1 MQFFLV
7 SVVEGER
14 FETGFS
20 GYQKGEKTMR
30 GPLAGIRV
38 LDLTRALS
46 GPYCTMML
54 GDMGAEVIKVESPG
68 GGDDSRAWAP
78 PFIGKES
85 AYYLSCNKNKKSMTL
100 NLRSDPAKKIL
111 AGLIRVSDVVVENFR
126 PGVMKKMGFPY
137 ETLKTINP
145 RLIFCS
151 ITGFGTKGPDA
162 AKPGFDLIAQGMSG
176 FMSFTGEVG
185 GGPIK
190 VGVALADINSG
201 MFAAYGILTA
211 LYHREKTGE
220 GQVVETSLFETMV
233 AELTFQA
240 GRYFA
245 TGIPPKPQGNRHPV
259 IAPYE
264 SFRCQD
270 GFVNIAAGNDNLFAQ
285 TCEAIGLPELVK
297 DDRFLTNGSRVRNR
311 EALASILEEKMKALK
326 VNDLRKKLDERG
338 VPNGPIWSL
347 DQTLTSEQAYALQ
360 MVKEVDHPTCG
371 KLKVIGIPVKL
382 SRTPGSIELPPPTL
396 GQHTEDILTEILG
409 YSKAEVEKLRKEKVI

>member
-1 MQFFLV
+1 MQ
-7 SVVEGER
+7 
-14 FETGFS
+14 
-20 GYQKGEKTMR
+20 

-38 LDLTRALS
+38 LDLTRALA

-54 GDMGAEVIKVESPG
+54 GDMGAEVIKVESPD

-85 AYYLSCNKNKKSMTL
+85 AYYLSCNKNKKSLTL
-100 NLRSDPAKKIL
+100 NLRSDAAKKVL
-111 AGLIRVSDVVVENFR
+111 TDLVRVSDVVVENFR

-137 ETLKTINP
+137 ETLKAINP
-145 RLIFCS
+145 GVIFCS
-151 ITGFGTKGPDA
+151 ITGFGTRGPDA

-201 MFAAYGILTA
+201 VFAAYGILAA

-220 GQVVETSLFETMV
+220 GQVVETSLFETLV
-233 AELTFQA
+233 AQLTFQA

-245 TGIPPKPQGNRHPV
+245 TGVPPKPEGNRHPL

-264 SFRCQD
+264 SFPCQD
-270 GFVNIAAGNDNLFAQ
+270 GFINIAAGNDNLFAR
-285 TCEAIGLPELVK
+285 TCEAIGLPELVG
-297 DDRFLTNGSRVRNR
+297 DPRFLNNGLRVQNR
-311 EALASILEEKMKALK
+311 EALVSLMEGKTKSQK
-326 VNDLRKKLDERG
+326 VKDLQKKLDERG

-347 DQTLTSEQAYALQ
+347 DQTLTSEQVHALE
-360 MVKEVDHPTCG
+360 MVKEIDHPTCG
-371 KLKVIGIPVKL
+371 KIKVTGIPVKL
-382 SRTPGSIELPPPTL
+382 SRTPGAVELPPPTL
-396 GQHTEDILTEILG
+396 GQHTEEILTGLLG
-409 YSKAEVEKLRKEKVI
+409 YSQGDVERLKKEKAI

>member
-1 MQFFLV
+1 MA
-7 SVVEGER
+7 
-14 FETGFS
+14 
-20 GYQKGEKTMR
+20 

-38 LDLTRALS
+38 LDLTRALA

-54 GDMGAEVIKVESPG
+54 GDMGAEVIKVESPD

-100 NLRSDPAKKIL
+100 NLRSDAAKKIL
-111 AGLIRVSDVVVENFR
+111 TDLIKASDVVVENFR

-137 ETLKTINP
+137 ENLRAINP
-145 RLIFCS
+145 KVIFCS
-151 ITGFGTKGPDA
+151 ITGFGTKGPA
-162 AKPGFDLIAQGMSG
+162 AQKPGFDLIAQGMSG

-245 TGIPPKPQGNRHPV
+245 TGVPPKPEGNRHPL

-264 SFRCQD
+264 SFHCQD
-270 GFVNIAAGNDNLFAQ
+270 GFINIAAGNDNLFAN

-297 DDRFLTNGSRVRNR
+297 DPRFLNNGIRVKNR
-311 EALASILEEKMKALK
+311 EALTALMEEKMKILK
-326 VNDLRKKLDERG
+326 VKDLQKKLDERG

-347 DQTLTSEQAYALQ
+347 DQTLTSEQANALE
-360 MVKEVDHPTCG
+360 MVKEVNHPTCG
-371 KLKVIGIPVKL
+371 KIKVTGIPVKL
-382 SRTPGSIELPPPTL
+382 SRTPGAVELPPPTL
-396 GQHTEDILTEILG
+396 GQHTEEVLTKVLG
-409 YSKAEVEKLRKEKVI
+409 YSKGEVEKLRKEKAI